1 MNPGV
6 IGAIGIGAL
15 FVLLFSGLPVGYL
28 LALLGLIGFSY
39 LTTFG
44 AGANLI
50 AKDFFS
56 NFSAYSLT
64 VIPMF
69 IFMGQIAFY
78 SGTSQRLYDFAYKM
92 VGQLRGGL
100 AMATTVACAG
110 FAAICGSTNATA
122 ATMGTVA
129 IPEMKRY
136 HYDPKLATGCVAAG
150 GSLGILIPPSVI
162 FIVYGVMT
170 QQSIGKLFVSGIL
183 PGILLTGL
191 FIATIYI
198 LCRRNPNLAPPGP
211 KVSFKEKLA
220 SLSELAETILLFTLV
235 MGGLF
240 TGFFTPTEAGAVGAG
255 GALIIAMA
263 RRKLTW
269 QGFKASILDT
279 TKLSCMVMVIVTGAV
294 VFGHFLAVT
303 RIPFN
308 LATWVAELPIPPTA
322 VIALIITSYLIGGC
336 FIDSLAL
343 ILLTVPI
350 FFPVIT
356 TLGYDPIWFGVI
368 IVLVTQIGVISPPLG
383 TNVYIISGVAKDV
396 PLGTIFRGVIPFLI
410 ALIVC
415 TAIIVAF
422 PQVALFL
429 PSLMG

>member
-1 MNPGV
+1 MSPGT
-6 IGAIGIGAL
+6 IGVIGIGAL
-15 FVLLFSGLPVGYL
+15 FVLLFSGIPVGFL
-28 LALLGLIGFSY
+28 LAILGVIGFSY
-39 LTTFG
+39 LATFS

-78 SGTSQRLYDFAYKM
+78 SGTSRRLYDFAYKM
-92 VGQLRGGL
+92 VGQFRGGL

-122 ATMGTVA
+122 ATMGTVSL
-129 IPEMKRY
+129 PEMKRY
-136 HYDPKLATGCVAAG
+136 HYDPKLATGSVAAG

-162 FIVYGVMT
+162 FIVYGIMT
-170 QQSIGKLFVSGIL
+170 QESIGKLFVSGIF

-191 FIATIYI
+191 FIMTIYI
-198 LCRRNPNLAPPGP
+198 LCRLNPKLAPAGP
-211 KVSFKEKLA
+211 QVGWKEKLA
-220 SLSELAETILLFTLV
+220 SLSEIIETIVLFVLV

-255 GALIIAMA
+255 GALIIAVV
-263 RRKLTW
+263 RRNLTW
-269 QGFKASILDT
+269 QGLKDSILDT
-279 TKLSCMVMVIVTGAV
+279 TKLSCMVMVIVTGAA
-294 VFGHFLAVT
+294 VFGHFLAIT

-308 LATWVAELPIPPTA
+308 LATWVGGLPLSPTA
-322 VIALIITSYLIGGC
+322 VIALIIIIYLIGGC

-350 FFPVIT
+350 FFPVVT
-356 TLGYDPIWFGVI
+356 ALGFDSIWFGVI

-383 TNVYIISGVAKDV
+383 TNVYIIKGVAGDV
-396 PLGTIFRGVIPFLI
+396 PLSTIFKGVTPFLI
-410 ALIVC
+410 AMIIC

-429 PSLMG
+429 PGLMR

>member
-15 FVLLFSGLPVGYL
+15 FVLLFSGLPVGFL

-170 QQSIGKLFVSGIL
+170 QQSIGKLFVAGIL

-211 KVSFKEKLA
+211 RVSLKEKLA
-220 SLSELAETILLFTLV
+220 SLSELAETIILFALV

-255 GALIIAMA
+255 GALIIALA

-279 TKLSCMVMVIVTGAV
+279 TKLSCMVMVIVTGAA

-308 LATWVAELPIPPTA
+308 LATWVAGLPIPPTA
-322 VIALIITSYLIGGC
+322 VIALIIISYLIGGC

-429 PSLMG
+429 PGLMR

>member
-6 IGAIGIGAL
+6 IGVIDIGTL
-15 FVLLFSGLPVGYL
+15 FVLLFSGLPVGFL

-170 QQSIGKLFVSGIL
+170 QQSIGKLFVAGIL

-211 KVSFKEKLA
+211 RVSLKEKLV
-220 SLSELAETILLFTLV
+220 SLSELAETIILFALV

-255 GALIIAMA
+255 GALIIALA

-279 TKLSCMVMVIVTGAV
+279 TKLSCMVMVIVTGAA

-308 LATWVAELPIPPTA
+308 LATWVAGLPIPPTA
-322 VIALIITSYLIGGC
+322 VIALIIISYLIGGC

-410 ALIVC
+410 AMIVC

-429 PSLMG
+429 PSLMR

>member
-1 MNPGV
+1 MSPGV
-6 IGAIGIGAL
+6 IGVIGIGAL
-15 FVLLFSGLPVGYL
+15 FVLLFSGIPVGFL
-28 LALLGLIGFSY
+28 LAILGFIGFSY
-39 LTTFG
+39 LASFG
-44 AGANLI
+44 AGGNLI

-56 NFSAYSLT
+56 NFSSYSLT

-69 IFMGQIAFY
+69 IFMGQLAFY

-100 AMATTVACAG
+100 AMATAVACAG

-122 ATMGTVA
+122 ATMGTA
-129 IPEMKRY
+129 ALPEMKRH
-136 HYDPKLATGCVAAG
+136 HYDPKLATGSVAAG

-170 QQSIGKLFVSGIL
+170 QESIGKLFVSGIL
-183 PGILLTGL
+183 PGILLTVL
-191 FIATIYI
+191 FIVTIYI
-198 LCRRNPNLAPPGP
+198 LCRLDHRLGP
-211 KVSFKEKLA
+211 AGPVVSLKEKLA
-220 SLSELAETILLFTLV
+220 SLSELSETIILFALV

-255 GALIIAMA
+255 GALIVALL
-263 RRKLTW
+263 RRQLTW
-269 QGFKASILDT
+269 DGFKASVLDT
-279 TKLSCMVMVIVTGAV
+279 TRISCMVMIIVTGAA

-308 LATWVAELPIPPTA
+308 LAMWVGGLPLSPTA
-322 VIALIITSYLIGGC
+322 IIALIILIYILGGC

-356 TLGYDPIWFGVI
+356 TLGLDPVWFGVI
-368 IVLVTQIGVISPPLG
+368 IVLVTQIGVVSPPLG
-383 TNVYIISGVAKDV
+383 TNVYIIKGVAGDV
-396 PLGTIFRGVIPFLI
+396 PLGTIFRGVFPFLV
-410 ALIVC
+410 AMIVC
-415 TAIIVAF
+415 TAIIVVF

-429 PSLMG
+429 PSLMK

>member
-1 MNPGV
+1 MSPGTVGV
-6 IGAIGIGAL
+6 IGIAVL
-15 FVLLFSGLPVGYL
+15 FVTLFSGVPVGFL
-28 LALLGLIGFSY
+28 LALLGFIGFSY

-44 AGANLI
+44 AGANLL
-50 AKDFFS
+50 AKDVFA

-92 VGQLRGGL
+92 VGHRRGGL

-110 FAAICGSTNATA
+110 FSAICGSTTATA

-129 IPEMKRY
+129 LPEMKRY
-136 HYDPKLATGCVAAG
+136 GYSQQLATGSVAAG

-170 QQSIGKLFVSGIL
+170 QQSIGKLFVAGIL
-183 PGILLTGL
+183 PGIMLTLL
-191 FIATIYI
+191 FIITIY
-198 LCRRNPNLAPPGP
+198 LWCRINRTLGPAGPPVSW
-211 KVSFKEKLA
+211 KVKLA
-220 SLSELAETILLFTLV
+220 SLSELVETILLFILV

-255 GALIIAMA
+255 GALIISMA
-263 RRKLTW
+263 RKNLT
-269 QGFKASILDT
+269 QERFKNSILDT
-279 TKLSCMVMVIVTGAV
+279 TRLSCMVMVIVTGAA

-308 LATWVAELPIPPTA
+308 LASWVGALPVSPV
-322 VIALIITSYLIGGC
+322 VIIGLIILTYLVGGC

-350 FFPVIT
+350 FYPVIT
-356 TLGYDPIWFGVI
+356 ALGFDPIWFGVI

-383 TNVYIISGVAKDV
+383 TNVYIIKGVAEDV
-396 PLGTIFRGVIPFLI
+396 PLGTIFKGVTPFLV
-410 ALIVC
+410 AMVLC

-422 PQVALFL
+422 PQVALYL
-429 PSLMG
+429 PGLMG

>member
-15 FVLLFSGLPVGYL
+15 FVLLFSGLPVGFL

-39 LTTFG
+39 LTFFG

-170 QQSIGKLFVSGIL
+170 QQSIGKLFVAGIL

-211 KVSFKEKLA
+211 RVSLKEKLA
-220 SLSELAETILLFTLV
+220 SLSELAETIILFALV

-322 VIALIITSYLIGGC
+322 VIALIIISYLIGGC

-356 TLGYDPIWFGVI
+356 TLDYDPIWFGVI

-383 TNVYIISGVAKDV
+383 TNVYIISKVAEDV

-410 ALIVC
+410 AMIVC

-429 PSLMG
+429 PGLMR

>member
-6 IGAIGIGAL
+6 IGVIGIGAL
-15 FVLLFSGLPVGYL
+15 FVLLFSGLPVGFL

-92 VGQLRGGL
+92 VGQFRGGL

-170 QQSIGKLFVSGIL
+170 QQSIGKLFVAGIL

-211 KVSFKEKLA
+211 RVSLKEKLA

-255 GALIIAMA
+255 GALITALA

-308 LATWVAELPIPPTA
+308 LATWVAELSIPPTA
-322 VIALIITSYLIGGC
+322 VIALIIISYLIGGC

-396 PLGTIFRGVIPFLI
+396 PLGTIFKGVIPFLI
-410 ALIVC
+410 AMIVC

-429 PSLMG
+429 PSLMR

>member
-1 MNPGV
+1 MSPGIAGV
-6 IGAIGIGAL
+6 IGIGAL
-15 FVLLFSGLPVGYL
+15 FVLLFSGIPVGFI
-28 LALLGLIGFSY
+28 LAILGFVGFSY
-39 LTTFG
+39 LTSFG

-50 AKDFFS
+50 AKDFFA

-78 SGTSQRLYDFAYKM
+78 SGNSRRLYDFAYKM
-92 VGQLRGGL
+92 VGHQRGGL

-110 FAAICGSTNATA
+110 FSAICGSTSATA

-129 IPEMKRY
+129 LPEMKRY
-136 HYDPKLATGCVAAG
+136 HYDPKLSTGSVAAG
-150 GSLGILIPPSVI
+150 GSLGILIPPSVV

-170 QQSIGKLFVSGIL
+170 QESIGKLFMAGIL

-191 FIATIYI
+191 FILTIYI
-198 LCRRNPNLAPPGP
+198 LCHLNRNLGP
-211 KVSFKEKLA
+211 AGSPVSWKTKLA
-220 SLSELAETILLFTLV
+220 SLSELIDTILLFILV

-240 TGFFTPTEAGAVGAG
+240 AGFFTPTEAGAVGAA
-255 GALIIAMA
+255 GALIIALA
-263 RRKLTW
+263 RRNLTW
-269 QGFKASILDT
+269 QGFKNSILDT

-303 RIPFN
+303 RIPFD
-308 LATWVAELPIPPTA
+308 LATWVGQLSLPP
-322 VIALIITSYLIGGC
+322 VVVVALIIMTYLIGGC

-356 TLGYDPIWFGVI
+356 ALGYDPIWFGVI

-383 TNVYIISGVAKDV
+383 TNVYIIKGVAKNV
-396 PLGTIFRGVIPFLI
+396 PLSTIFRGVTPFII
-410 ALIVC
+410 AMIVC

-422 PQVALFL
+422 PEVALFL
-429 PSLMG
+429 PGLMK

>member
-1 MNPGV
+1 MSPGT
-6 IGAIGIGAL
+6 IGVIGIGAL
-15 FVLLFSGLPVGYL
+15 FVLLFSGIPVGFL
-28 LALLGLIGFSY
+28 LAILGVIGFSY
-39 LTTFG
+39 LATFS

-78 SGTSQRLYDFAYKM
+78 SGTSRRLYDFAYKM
-92 VGQLRGGL
+92 VGQFRGGL

-129 IPEMKRY
+129 LPEMKRY
-136 HYDPKLATGCVAAG
+136 HYDPKLATGSVAAG

-170 QQSIGKLFVSGIL
+170 QESIGKLFVSGIL

-191 FIATIYI
+191 FIMTIYI
-198 LCRRNPNLAPPGP
+198 LCRLNPKLAPAGP
-211 KVSFKEKLA
+211 QVSWKEKLA
-220 SLSELAETILLFTLV
+220 SLSEIIETIVLFVLV

-255 GALIIAMA
+255 GALIIAVV
-263 RRKLTW
+263 RRNLTW
-269 QGFKASILDT
+269 QGLKDSILDT
-279 TKLSCMVMVIVTGAV
+279 TKLSCMVMVIVTGAA
-294 VFGHFLAVT
+294 VFGHFLAIT

-308 LATWVAELPIPPTA
+308 LATWVGGLPLSPTA
-322 VIALIITSYLIGGC
+322 IIALIIIIYLIGGC

-350 FFPVIT
+350 FFPVVT
-356 TLGYDPIWFGVI
+356 ALGFDSIWFGVI

-383 TNVYIISGVAKDV
+383 TNVYIIKGVAGDV
-396 PLGTIFRGVIPFLI
+396 PLSTIFNGVTPFLI
-410 ALIVC
+410 AMIIC

-429 PSLMG
+429 PGLMR

>member
-1 MNPGV
+1 MSPSLIGV
-6 IGAIGIGAL
+6 IGIGVL
-15 FVLLFSGLPVGYL
+15 FFFISSGIPVGFL
-28 LALLGLIGFSY
+28 LALLGFIGFSY
-39 LTTFG
+39 LTSFG

-50 AKDFFS
+50 AKDFFTNLS
-56 NFSAYSLT
+56 SYSLT

-69 IFMGQIAFY
+69 IFMGQIAFH

-100 AMATTVACAG
+100 AMATALACAG
-110 FAAICGSTNATA
+110 FSAICGSTNATA

-129 IPEMKRY
+129 LPEMKRY
-136 HYDPKLATGCVAAG
+136 NYDPRLATGIVAAG

-162 FIVYGVMT
+162 FIIYGIMT
-170 QQSIGKLFVSGIL
+170 QESIGKLFVAGIL

-191 FIATIYI
+191 FIITIYI
-198 LCRRNPNLAPPGP
+198 QCRLNPRLAPAGP
-211 KVSFKEKLA
+211 RVSFKVKLA
-220 SLSELAETILLFTLV
+220 SLSELTETIILFILV

-255 GALIIAMA
+255 GALIVAMA
-263 RRKLTW
+263 RRRLSR
-269 QGFKASILDT
+269 QVLKASIWDT
-279 TKLSCMVMVIVTGAV
+279 TRISCMVMVIVTGAA

-303 RIPFN
+303 RIPFD
-308 LATWVAELPIPPTA
+308 LATWVGGLSLPPTA
-322 VIALIITSYLIGGC
+322 VISFIILIYLIGGC

-356 TLGYDPIWFGVI
+356 TFGFNPIWFGVI

-383 TNVYIISGVAKDV
+383 TNVYIIKGVAGDI
-396 PLGTIFRGVIPFLI
+396 PLSTIFKGVLPFLI
-410 ALIVC
+410 DMIIC
-415 TAIIVAF
+415 TAIIVIF

-429 PSLMG
+429 PGIMM

>member
-6 IGAIGIGAL
+6 IGVIGIVAL
-15 FVLLFSGLPVGYL
+15 FVLLFSGLPVGFL

-170 QQSIGKLFVSGIL
+170 QQSIGKLFVAGIL

-211 KVSFKEKLA
+211 RVSLKEKLA
-220 SLSELAETILLFTLV
+220 SLSELAETIILFALV

-279 TKLSCMVMVIVTGAV
+279 TKLSCMVMVIVTGAA

-308 LATWVAELPIPPTA
+308 LATWVAGLPIPPTA
-322 VIALIITSYLIGGC
+322 VIALIIISYLIGGC

-410 ALIVC
+410 AMIVC

-429 PSLMG
+429 PSLMR

>member
-1 MNPGV
+1 MSPGV
-6 IGAIGIGAL
+6 IGVIGIGAL
-15 FVLLFSGLPVGYL
+15 FVLLFSGLPVGFL
-28 LALLGLIGFSY
+28 LALLGFIGFSY
-39 LTTFG
+39 LASFE

-56 NFSAYSLT
+56 NLSAYSLT

-78 SGTSQRLYDFAYKM
+78 SGTSRRLYDFAYKM
-92 VGQLRGGL
+92 VGQFRGGL
-100 AMATTVACAG
+100 AMATVVACAG

-129 IPEMKRY
+129 LPEMKRY
-136 HYDPKLATGCVAAG
+136 HYDPRLATGCVAAG

-170 QQSIGKLFVSGIL
+170 QESIGKLFVAGIL
-183 PGILLTGL
+183 PGILLTSML
-191 FIATIYI
+191 IITIYI
-198 LCRRNPNLAPPGP
+198 LCRQNPRLAPAGP
-211 KVSFKEKLA
+211 RVRLKEILY
-220 SLSELAETILLFTLV
+220 SLSGLSEIIILFALV

-255 GALIIAMA
+255 GALIVALI
-263 RRKLTW
+263 RKNLTW
-269 QGFKASILDT
+269 QGFKHSILDT
-279 TKLSCMVMVIVTGAV
+279 LKISCMVMIIVTGAA
-294 VFGHFLAVT
+294 VFGHFLALT

-308 LATWVAELPIPPTA
+308 LATWVGELSFSPTT
-322 VIALIITSYLIGGC
+322 VIALIILMYLIGGC

-356 TLGYDPIWFGVI
+356 ALGISPIWFGVI

-383 TNVYIISGVAKDV
+383 TNVYIIKGVAEDV
-396 PLGTIFRGVIPFLI
+396 PLGTIFKGVYPFL
-410 ALIVC
+410 AAMIVC
-415 TAIIVAF
+415 TAVIVAF

-429 PSLMG
+429 PSLMR

>member
-1 MNPGV
+1 MSPGTAGI
-6 IGAIGIGAL
+6 IGVAVL
-15 FVLLFSGLPVGYL
+15 FVTLFSGVPVGFL

-44 AGANLI
+44 AGANLL
-50 AKDFFS
+50 AKDFFA

-92 VGQLRGGL
+92 VGHRRGGL

-110 FAAICGSTNATA
+110 FSAICGSTSATA

-129 IPEMKRY
+129 LPEMKRY
-136 HYDPKLATGCVAAG
+136 RYHPQLATGSVAAG

-170 QQSIGKLFVSGIL
+170 QQSIGKLFVAGIL
-183 PGILLTGL
+183 PGILLTLL
-191 FIATIYI
+191 FVFTIY
-198 LCRRNPNLAPPGP
+198 LWCRINRTLGPAGPPVSW
-211 KVSFKEKLA
+211 KVKVA
-220 SLSELAETILLFTLV
+220 ALSELVETILLFILV

-255 GALIIAMA
+255 GALIIALA
-263 RRKLTW
+263 RRNLTW
-269 QGFKASILDT
+269 ERFTNSILDT
-279 TKLSCMVMVIVTGAV
+279 TKLSCMVMVIVTGAA

-308 LATWVAELPIPPTA
+308 LATWVGALPVSPVV
-322 VIALIITSYLIGGC
+322 VIGLIILTYLVGGC

-350 FFPVIT
+350 FFPVVT
-356 TLGYDPIWFGVI
+356 ALNFDPIWFGVI

-383 TNVYIISGVAKDV
+383 TNVYIIKGVAGDV
-396 PLGTIFRGVIPFLI
+396 PLGTIFKGVTPFLL
-410 ALIVC
+410 AMIVC
-415 TAIIVAF
+415 TGIIVAF

-429 PSLMG
+429 PGLMR

>member
-1 MNPGV
+1 MNPGI
-6 IGAIGIGAL
+6 IGVIGIGAL
-15 FVLLFSGLPVGYL
+15 FVLLFSGMPVGFL
-28 LALLGLIGFSY
+28 LALLGFIGFSY
-39 LTTFG
+39 LASLG

-100 AMATTVACAG
+100 AMATAVACAG

-129 IPEMKRY
+129 LPAMKKY
-136 HYDPKLATGCVAAG
+136 HYDPKLATGSVAAG
-150 GSLGILIPPSVI
+150 GSLGILIPPSVV

-170 QQSIGKLFVSGIL
+170 QQSIGKLFVAGIL

-191 FIATIYI
+191 FVVTIYI
-198 LCRRNPNLAPPGP
+198 LCRWNSRLGP
-211 KVSFKEKLA
+211 AGPRVSLKEKLA
-220 SLSELAETILLFTLV
+220 SLSELIETVILFTLV

-255 GALIIAMA
+255 GALVVALV
-263 RRKLTW
+263 RKQLTW
-269 QGFKASILDT
+269 DGFKNSILDT
-279 TKLSCMVMVIVTGAV
+279 TKISCMVMLIVTGAA

-308 LATWVAELPIPPTA
+308 LATWVGGLPISPTA
-322 VIALIITSYLIGGC
+322 IIGLIILMYLIGGC

-356 TLGYDPIWFGVI
+356 ALGFDPIWFGVI

-383 TNVYIISGVAKDV
+383 TNVYIIKGVAGDV
-396 PLGTIFRGVIPFLI
+396 PLSTIFKGVSPFL
-410 ALIVC
+410 AAMVVC

-429 PSLMG
+429 PNLMK

>member
-15 FVLLFSGLPVGYL
+15 FVLLFSGLPVGFL

-170 QQSIGKLFVSGIL
+170 QQSIGKLFVAGIL

-198 LCRRNPNLAPPGP
+198 LCQRNPNLAPPGP
-211 KVSFKEKLA
+211 RVSLKEKLA
-220 SLSELAETILLFTLV
+220 SLSELAETIILFTLV

-255 GALIIAMA
+255 GALIIALA

-383 TNVYIISGVAKDV
+383 TNVYIISGVAEDV

-429 PSLMG
+429 PSLMR

>member
-6 IGAIGIGAL
+6 IGVIGIGVL
-15 FVLLFSGLPVGYL
+15 FVLLFSGLPVGFL

-170 QQSIGKLFVSGIL
+170 QQSIGKLFVAGIL

-211 KVSFKEKLA
+211 RVSLKEKLA
-220 SLSELAETILLFTLV
+220 SLSELAETIILFALV

-279 TKLSCMVMVIVTGAV
+279 TKLSCMVMVIVTGAA

-308 LATWVAELPIPPTA
+308 LATWVAGLPIPPTA
-322 VIALIITSYLIGGC
+322 VIALIIISYLIGGC

-410 ALIVC
+410 AMIVC

-429 PSLMG
+429 PSLMR

>member
-6 IGAIGIGAL
+6 IGVIGIGAL
-15 FVLLFSGLPVGYL
+15 FVLLFSGLPVGFL

-170 QQSIGKLFVSGIL
+170 QQSIGKLFVAGIL

-211 KVSFKEKLA
+211 RVSLKEKLA
-220 SLSELAETILLFTLV
+220 SLSELAETIILFALV

-255 GALIIAMA
+255 GALIIALA

-279 TKLSCMVMVIVTGAV
+279 TKLSCMVMVIVTGAA

-322 VIALIITSYLIGGC
+322 VIALIIISYLIGGC

-356 TLGYDPIWFGVI
+356 TLGFDPIWFGVI

-410 ALIVC
+410 AMIIC

-429 PSLMG
+429 PSLMR

>member
-6 IGAIGIGAL
+6 IGVIGIGAL
-15 FVLLFSGLPVGYL
+15 FVLLFSGLPVGFL

-170 QQSIGKLFVSGIL
+170 QQSIGKLFVAGIL
-183 PGILLTGL
+183 PGVLLTGL

-211 KVSFKEKLA
+211 RVSLKEKLA
-220 SLSELAETILLFTLV
+220 SLSELAETIILFVLV

-255 GALIIAMA
+255 GALIIALA
-263 RRKLTW
+263 RRTLTW

-322 VIALIITSYLIGGC
+322 VIALIIISYLIGGC

-410 ALIVC
+410 AMIVC

-429 PSLMG
+429 PSLMR

>member
-1 MNPGV
+1 MSPGT
-6 IGAIGIGAL
+6 IGVIGIGAL
-15 FVLLFSGLPVGYL
+15 FVLLFSGIPVGFL
-28 LALLGLIGFSY
+28 LAILGVIGFSY
-39 LTTFG
+39 LATFG

-56 NFSAYSLT
+56 SFSAYSLT

-78 SGTSQRLYDFAYKM
+78 SGTSRRLYDFAYKM
-92 VGQLRGGL
+92 VGQFRGGL

-129 IPEMKRY
+129 LPEMKRY
-136 HYDPKLATGCVAAG
+136 HYDPKLATGSVAAG

-162 FIVYGVMT
+162 FIVYGIMT
-170 QQSIGKLFVSGIL
+170 QESIGKLFVSGIL
-183 PGILLTGL
+183 PGIMLTGL
-191 FIATIYI
+191 FIMTIYI
-198 LCRRNPNLAPPGP
+198 LCRLNPKLAPAGP
-211 KVSFKEKLA
+211 KVGWKEKLA
-220 SLSELAETILLFTLV
+220 SLSELIETIVLFVLV

-255 GALIIAMA
+255 GALIIAVV
-263 RRKLTW
+263 RRNLTW
-269 QGFKASILDT
+269 QGLKDSILDT
-279 TKLSCMVMVIVTGAV
+279 TKLSCMVMVIVTGAA
-294 VFGHFLAVT
+294 VFGHFLAIT

-308 LATWVAELPIPPTA
+308 LATWVGGLPLSPTA
-322 VIALIITSYLIGGC
+322 IIALIIIIYLIGGC

-350 FFPVIT
+350 FFPVVT
-356 TLGYDPIWFGVI
+356 SLGFDPIWFGVI

-383 TNVYIISGVAKDV
+383 TNVYIIKGVAGDV
-396 PLGTIFRGVIPFLI
+396 PLSTIFKGVTPFLI
-410 ALIVC
+410 AMIIC

-429 PSLMG
+429 PGLMR

>member
-6 IGAIGIGAL
+6 IGVIGIGAL
-15 FVLLFSGLPVGYL
+15 FVLLFSGLPVGFL

-39 LTTFG
+39 LTFFG

-170 QQSIGKLFVSGIL
+170 QQSIGKLFVAGIL

-198 LCRRNPNLAPPGP
+198 LCRRNPNLAPPAP
-211 KVSFKEKLA
+211 KVSLKEKLA
-220 SLSELAETILLFTLV
+220 SLSELTETIILFVLV

-255 GALIIAMA
+255 GALIIALA

-322 VIALIITSYLIGGC
+322 VIALIIISYLIGGC

-356 TLGYDPIWFGVI
+356 TLDYDPIWFGVI

-410 ALIVC
+410 AMIVC

-429 PSLMG
+429 PGLMR

>member
-39 LTTFG
+39 LTSFG

-92 VGQLRGGL
+92 VGQFRGGL

-211 KVSFKEKLA
+211 RVSLKEKLA

-255 GALIIAMA
+255 GALITALA
-263 RRKLTW
+263 RKKLTW

-279 TKLSCMVMVIVTGAV
+279 TKLSCMVMIIVTGAV

-308 LATWVAELPIPPTA
+308 LATWVAQLPIPPTA

-410 ALIVC
+410 AMIVC